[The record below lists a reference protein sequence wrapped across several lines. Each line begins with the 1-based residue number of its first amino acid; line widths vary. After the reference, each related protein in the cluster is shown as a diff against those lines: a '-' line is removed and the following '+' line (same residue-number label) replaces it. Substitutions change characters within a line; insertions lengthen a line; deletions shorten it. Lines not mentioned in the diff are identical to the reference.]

1 MALDC
6 PLEDGVWQDLKAK
19 KDQNLF
25 NEIDKAIAE
34 VQQPRSRFQ
43 LERFVLGQH
52 ATPEMQYYQTVIELQ
67 DMIYK
72 YKHAQI
78 EVKKIELKIAKFRS
92 KNDELAEL
100 KAQQLELGLIQT
112 RFTMIGAER
121 EVKHL
126 MEIWDGFEHKYSR
139 NQIEEAQPNY
149 WQARLTNN
157 ARAMLMGGQSVNAA
171 HIEAMEQAGVLDS
184 FVAEVEKTK
193 KELA

>member
-1 MALDC
+1 M
-6 PLEDGVWQDLKAK
+6 LEG
-19 KDQNLF
+19 
-25 NEIDKAIAE
+25 IDKAIAE

-67 DMIYK
+67 DIIYK
-72 YKHAQI
+72 YKLAEI
-78 EVKKIELKIAKFRS
+78 AVKKTEAKITKLRATG
-92 KNDELAEL
+92 DELDEL
-100 KAQQLELGLIQT
+100 KAQEKELGLAQT

-121 EVKHL
+121 ELAHL
-126 MEIWDGFEHKYSR
+126 IDIWNGFEQKYTR
-139 NQIEEAQPNY
+139 AEIEQAQPDY

-157 ARAMLMGGQSVNAA
+157 AKAMLMGGSSVNAA
-171 HIEAMEQAGVLDS
+171 HIEAMEQAGILDS

>member
-1 MALDC
+1 MF
-6 PLEDGVWQDLKAK
+6 E
-19 KDQNLF
+19 
-25 NEIDKAIAE
+25 EIDKAIAE

-72 YKHAQI
+72 YKLAQI
-78 EVKKIELKIAKFRS
+78 GVKKAELKIS
-92 KNDELAEL
+92 KLRNTGDELDEL
-100 KAQQLELGLIQT
+100 KAQEVEIGLAQT
-112 RFTMIGAER
+112 RFTMLGAER
-121 EVKHL
+121 EIKHL
-126 MEIWDGFEHKYSR
+126 IEIWDNFEHKYTR
-139 NQIEEAQPNY
+139 DEIEQAQPDY

-157 ARAMLMGGQSVNAA
+157 AKAMLMGGSSVNAA